1 MNFAGR
7 AQGGHGAVW
16 LYQPG
21 LSGNGLFGF
30 GSGLGGRAG
39 KNRLEYVG
47 RPDGKIKETARTRGF
62 LLPEGETDPTRLA
75 IGTLPLGMTGEE
87 AAQWFRERGIE
98 PEHEDGAYV
107 VFIAT
112 PWNREEELTRLEMAV
127 AQFPGE
133 AQPVSPAPALP
144 PLPPVRCSPGKRC
157 WRPGTA
163 VIRGSRGAHSR
174 RGRLPLSPW
183 GAHRHAW
190 GGSDSGMRWIPPGIR
205 LDSAFR
211 SQIKRAVGFGFRW
224 PFAESFKL

>member
-1 MNFAGR
+1 MA
-7 AQGGHGAVW
+7 
-16 LYQPG
+16 
-21 LSGNGLFGF
+21 LFG
-30 GSGLGGRAG
+30 STSPAYPVMASLDLARDWAMEQG
-39 KNRLEYVG
+39 KTAWNTLAAQMA
-47 RPDGKIKETARTRGF
+47 KIKETARTRGF

-144 PLPPVRCSPGKRC
+144 PLPPVRCSPRE
-157 WRPGTA
+157 A
-163 VIRGSRGAHSR
+163 VLAPQERLSLEGAV
-174 RGRLPLSPW
+174 GRIAGEAACPC
-183 GAHRHAW
+183 
-190 GGSDSGMRWIPPGIR
+190 PPGVPIVMPGEEVTPEC
-205 LDSAFR
+205 A
-211 SQIKRAVGFGFRW
+211 GFLREYGLT
-224 PFAESFKL
+224 ALSVVK